1 LLDFSVLAVPKQKS
15 SDVSIAERLLL
26 NINVQIAALRGLT
39 KMAKIIVTFKIMP
52 EGPDVDLTKISEQ
65 AKEKI
70 ASFVGGDYDPE
81 SDLKISIVDVAFGL
95 KALDIKAIL
104 DEEKGGTEKL
114 EKEFKDL
121 DGVKSVEV
129 IDVRRIIG

>member
-1 LLDFSVLAVPKQKS
+1 
-15 SDVSIAERLLL
+15 
-26 NINVQIAALRGLT
+26 
-39 KMAKIIVTFKIMP
+39 MAKIIVTFKIMP